1 MAIRV
6 AAGGRYKI
14 FKIYSS
20 LKHTLRVSIF
30 YCYTKILQVPVLT
43 KRWTVIAAVKK
54 IAIINRNIRSSVSTQ
69 AYLKKS
75 KQVIIIGAGRLVF
88 V

>member
-30 YCYTKILQVPVLT
+30 YCYTKILQVPVPVLT

-54 IAIINRNIRSSVSTQ
+54 IAIINRKYPILSFYTSLS
-69 AYLKKS
+69 
-75 KQVIIIGAGRLVF
+75 
-88 V
+88 